1 MKLDSRSLS
10 RRAQGLLAGAAVPE
24 YLIRQFEGS
33 KDPYHATDNPKGYIG
48 LCVAENKLVADLVA
62 QRLNQIPM
70 VPASVLGYDAMTGSV
85 RFREQLGRF
94 MGRTFLGRDFPP
106 HQISVLAGAGSVLEI
121 LFHVLADPG
130 DGVLVPTPSYAG
142 FWMDLEL
149 RDELKIVPVH
159 CSSADGF
166 RLTPE
171 MLDRAISEAGHPVKA
186 LLFTSPNNPLGTVY
200 SAAEVEEILAWAES
214 RRLHVVF
221 DEIYALSVFG
231 ERVFTSCA
239 SLRKS
244 LGEHVHIVWAFSKDF
259 GASGLRCGVLVSE
272 NRAVNA
278 AVDAFAY
285 WACCSGHTQYLLG
298 EMISDEAWVDGYIT
312 TMRDGLCYANRRLTE
327 LLDDGGV
334 PYVPAEAGVFTV
346 LDLRSYLTEQTW
358 EAEHALWLRIL
369 DEAKVNL
376 TPGAACHI
384 GEPGFFAPVLRRA
397 ADRDRRGWNPP
408 DAHGVGL
415 SGSTVVF
422 DGGRQSRGFGGAMS
436 GFHELAQ
443 IVEICE
449 LADGRGGRCRA
460 LRVGRVLRGP
470 VDREEAHHRHRPR
483 ANRSRGDGGRGE
495 RAIRS
500 RCR

>member
-10 RRAQGLLAGAAVPE
+10 LRAQDLLAGQSMPE
-24 YLIRQFEGS
+24 YLLRDFEGS
-33 KDPYHATDNPKGYIG
+33 KSPYEKAASPDGYIG
-48 LCVAENKLVADLVA
+48 LCVAENRLVADLVA
-62 QRLNQIPM
+62 DRLNEIPV
-70 VPASVLGYDAMTGSV
+70 VPASVLGYDAMTGSS

-142 FWMDLEL
+142 FWMDLEM

-159 CSSADGF
+159 CASDDGF

-171 MLDRAISEAGHPVKA
+171 RLDRAVAEAGRPVKV
-186 LLFTSPNNPLGTVY
+186 LLFTTPNNPLGTVY
-200 SAAEVEEILAWAES
+200 TADEIDEILTWAGD
-214 RRLHVVF
+214 RDLHVVF

-231 ERVFTSCA
+231 ERTFTSCA
-239 SLRKS
+239 NVRPS
-244 LGEHVHIVWAFSKDF
+244 LGERVHIVWAFSKDF

-298 EMISDEAWVDGYIT
+298 EMTSDEAWIDGYIT
-312 TMRDGLCYANRRLTE
+312 TMRDGLRNANRCLTE
-327 LLDDGGV
+327 LLDDAGV

-358 EAEHALWLRIL
+358 EAEHVLWLRIL

-384 GEPGFFAPVLRRA
+384 GEPGFMRLCYAGLPTETVEVGVERLVRTLRN
-397 ADRDRRGWNPP
+397 G
-408 DAHGVGL
+408 
-415 SGSTVVF
+415 
-422 DGGRQSRGFGGAMS
+422 
-436 GFHELAQ
+436 
-443 IVEICE
+443 
-449 LADGRGGRCRA
+449 
-460 LRVGRVLRGP
+460 
-470 VDREEAHHRHRPR
+470 
-483 ANRSRGDGGRGE
+483 
-495 RAIRS
+495 
-500 RCR
+500 